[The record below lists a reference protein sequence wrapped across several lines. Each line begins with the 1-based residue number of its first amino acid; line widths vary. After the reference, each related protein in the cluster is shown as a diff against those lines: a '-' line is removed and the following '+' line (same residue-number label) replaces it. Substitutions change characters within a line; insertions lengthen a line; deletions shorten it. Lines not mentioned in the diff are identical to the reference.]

1 MARTKGDA
9 REGAAILL
17 QGSLAIRASI
27 HIVKKHSRQATLR
40 LSTQIFD
47 VKWLAIPPIFPEAV
61 NFEIQRNSKIFT

>member
-17 QGSLAIRASI
+17 QGRLAFRASI
-27 HIVKKHSRQATLR
+27 HIVKKYSGQATLR

-47 VKWLAIPPIFPEAV
+47 INGSRYHQSF
-61 NFEIQRNSKIFT
+61 RRR